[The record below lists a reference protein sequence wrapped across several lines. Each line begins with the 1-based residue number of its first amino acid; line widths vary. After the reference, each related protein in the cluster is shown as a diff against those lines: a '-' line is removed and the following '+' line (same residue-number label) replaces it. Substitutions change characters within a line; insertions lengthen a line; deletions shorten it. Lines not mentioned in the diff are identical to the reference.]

1 MGAVVAAADA
11 EGAAR
16 DDGVIGA
23 LVCAHTGAPST
34 SAAARAVPLKRC
46 FMTID
51 PPGGIPQGCGK
62 LEEGCRLPSQHPFV
76 AEGLYLHH
84 PALKR
89 RKKLSVPR
97 AGSQTSIL

>member
-23 LVCAHTGAPST
+23 LVCAHTGAAST

-51 PPGGIPQGCGK
+51 PPGESHRVAGSWK
-62 LEEGCRLPSQHPFV
+62 KGCRLPPQHPFV

-89 RKKLSVPR
+89 RKKLSVPG
-97 AGSQTSIL
+97 AGSQTSLL

>member
-1 MGAVVAAADA
+1 MGAMGAAADA
-11 EGAAR
+11 DGAAR

-23 LVCAHTGAPST
+23 LVCAHAGAAST

-51 PPGGIPQGCGK
+51 PPGESHRVCGK
-62 LEEGCRLPSQHPFV
+62 LEKGCRVPIQHPFV

-89 RKKLSVPR
+89 RIKLSVPR
-97 AGSQTSIL
+97 ARAQTSIL